1 MKLWRSVVGKLW
13 MTIIILVAVV
23 LLINGVFMGQFLN
36 TNFANSKDQEV
47 SLQKLATKV
56 SQDLTNHKEDTNY
69 MSAVNELLAA
79 QDAALVV
86 LDTTMGEAFSAPVSA
101 TLPKFKAIDIFTQE
115 ELDKV
120 LAGGTNKRIFVD
132 PGSGKRFMAVAVPQ
146 AMKANGASGGL
157 VMIYQ
162 LQMTLSYTQAY
173 FRNLFAIAA
182 VVGFLLTTLFA
193 FFLST
198 KITQPLLQ
206 MKKAADYITMGE
218 YRTRVP
224 VTSSDEIGELAQ
236 TFNHMAGRLDETIHA
251 LNHEKEHLS
260 SVLRS
265 MTDAV
270 VTLDAAGVVILTNPQ
285 GERLVREWHN
295 LEWADARSPE
305 VTNGELEEG
314 ASPHVE
320 LIDESERHVPVP
332 LQSLFDSVVQDSR
345 QITSTVHVRN
355 SVYSVVMA
363 QLYAGESLRGAVAV
377 MRDVSEEHRLDKLR
391 KDFVANVSHELR
403 TPLSMLQGYSEALL
417 DDIVSTPEE
426 RHDVA
431 QVIHDESL
439 RMGRLVQD
447 LLDLARMEA
456 GHLEMHFGPVD
467 VNALVMRVHRKF
479 SALSREKELS
489 LTVDFQP
496 DHVVLHKGDEDRLEQ
511 VLTNLLDNAI
521 RHSTHGGAIEV
532 RVLDMTEAGI
542 TAIRIQVSD
551 QGQGIPKEDLPYIF
565 ERFYKA
571 DKARTRGSSGSG
583 GTGLGLAIVKNIVE
597 AHQGTITAESE
608 LGQGTTF
615 SITIPNHSA

>member
-47 SLQKLATKV
+47 SMQKLASKV
-56 SQDLTNHKEDTNY
+56 AQDLKRHKEDTSY

-86 LDTTMGEAFSAPVSA
+86 LDGKLSESFSAPISA
-101 TLPKFKAIDIFTQE
+101 TLPKFKALDIFSQE
-115 ELDKV
+115 QLDKV
-120 LAGGTNKRIFVD
+120 VRGATEKRIFID
-132 PGSGKRFMAVAVPQ
+132 PNSGLRFLAVAVPQ
-146 AMKANGASGGL
+146 TAETVGSTGGL

-162 LQMTLSYTQAY
+162 TQMTLNYTQAY
-173 FRNLFAIAA
+173 FQNLFIIAA
-182 VVGFLLTTLFA
+182 VIGFLLTTLFA

-198 KITQPLLQ
+198 KITQPLIQ
-206 MKKAADYITMGE
+206 MKKAADFITMGE

-224 VTSSDEIGELAQ
+224 VSSSDEIGELAQ
-236 TFNHMAGRLDETIHA
+236 TFNHMTGRLEETIHA
-251 LNHEKEHLS
+251 LNHEKEHLA

-270 VTLDAAGVVILTNPQ
+270 VTLDASGSVILTNPQ
-285 GERLVREWHN
+285 GERLVREWHD
-295 LEWADARSPE
+295 LEWSDTDSFDPE
-305 VTNGELEEG
+305 KR
-314 ASPHVE
+314 P
-320 LIDESERHVPVP
+320 IPVP
-332 LQSLFDSVVQDSR
+332 LQQLFESVVQDSTEM
-345 QITSTVHVRN
+345 TSTIHVRN

-363 QLYAGESLRGAVAV
+363 PLYSGESLRGTVAV
-377 MRDVSEEHRLDKLR
+377 MRDVSEEYRLDKLR

-456 GHLEMHFGPVD
+456 GHLEMHYGPVEM
-467 VNALVMRVHRKF
+467 NALVMRVHRKF
-479 SALSREKELS
+479 LALCREKGLS
-489 LTVDFQP
+489 LLVHFDPEQI
-496 DHVVLHKGDEDRLEQ
+496 DLANADEDRLEQ

-521 RHSTHGGAIEV
+521 RHSSEGGKVE
-532 RVLDMTEAGI
+532 
-542 TAIRIQVSD
+542 IRINALTLNGIPSVKMQVSD
-551 QGQGIPKEDLPYIF
+551 QGQGIPKEDLAYIF

-597 AHQGTITAESE
+597 AHQGMIAAESE
-608 LGQGTTF
+608 VGHGTTF
-615 SITIPNHSA
+615 SITIPNLSA

>member
-1 MKLWRSVVGKLW
+1 

-47 SLQKLATKV
+47 SMQKLASKV
-56 SQDLTNHKEDTNY
+56 AQDLKKHREDTSY

-86 LDTTMGEAFSAPVSA
+86 LDAKLGESFSAPVSA
-101 TLPKFKAIDIFTQE
+101 TLPKFKAVDIFMQDQ
-115 ELDKV
+115 LDNVIK
-120 LAGGTNKRIFVD
+120 GGTEKRIFID
-132 PGSGKRFMAVAVPQ
+132 PQSGKRFLAVAVPQ
-146 AMKANGASGGL
+146 PSDGTVGHGGI
-157 VMIYQ
+157 VMMYQ
-162 LQMTLSYTQAY
+162 TQMSLSYTQAY
-173 FRNLFAIAA
+173 FRNLFIIAG
-182 VVGFLLTTLFA
+182 VIGFLLTTLFA

-206 MKKAADYITMGE
+206 MKKAADFITMGE
-218 YRTRVP
+218 YKTRVP
-224 VTSSDEIGELAQ
+224 VSSSDEIGELAQ

-270 VTLDAAGVVILTNPQ
+270 ITLDANGTVILTNPQ
-285 GERLVREWHN
+285 GERLVREWQD
-295 LEWADARSPE
+295 LEWSEPE
-305 VTNGELEEG
+305 SLQTEHR
-314 ASPHVE
+314 P
-320 LIDESERHVPVP
+320 IPVP
-332 LQSLFDSVVQDSR
+332 LQQLFESVVQDSVEM
-345 QITSTVHVRN
+345 TSTIHVRN

-363 QLYAGESLRGAVAV
+363 PLYSGESLRGTVAV
-377 MRDVSEEHRLDKLR
+377 MRDVSEEFRLDKLR

-456 GHLEMHFGPVD
+456 GHLEMHFGPVEM
-467 VNALVMRVHRKF
+467 NALVARVQRKF
-479 SALSREKELS
+479 LALYRERDLS
-489 LTVDFQP
+489 L
-496 DHVVLHKGDEDRLEQ
+496 HVSFEPEQINLANADEDRLEQ

-521 RHSTHGGAIEV
+521 RHSSPGGTIAINV
-532 RVLDMTEAGI
+532 KALILNNIPSVKM
-542 TAIRIQVSD
+542 QVSD

-597 AHQGTITAESE
+597 AHQGMIAAESE
-608 LGQGTTF
+608 VGHGTTF

>member
-1 MKLWRSVVGKLW
+1 

-36 TNFANSKDQEV
+36 TNFANSKDQEI

-56 SQDLTNHKEDTNY
+56 SQDLTNHKEDLNY

-86 LDTTMGEAFSAPVSA
+86 LDAKMGESFSAPASA
-101 TLPKFKAIDIFTQE
+101 TLPKFKAIDIFSQE

-132 PGSGKRFMAVAVPQ
+132 PGSGKRLLAVAVPQ
-146 AMKANGASGGL
+146 AMKANGANGGL

-162 LQMTLSYTQAY
+162 SQMTLSYTQAY

-198 KITQPLLQ
+198 RITQPLLQ

-270 VTLDAAGVVILTNPQ
+270 VTLDAAGVVILTNPP
-285 GERLVREWHN
+285 GEMLVREWHD
-295 LEWADARSPE
+295 LEWSHTLSAE
-305 VTNGELEEG
+305 VAIGALEEG
-314 ASPHVE
+314 ASPDAE
-320 LIDESERHVPVP
+320 LADESRKHVPVP
-332 LQSLFDSVVQDSR
+332 LQSLFDSVVQDS
-345 QITSTVHVRN
+345 QEITSTVHVRN

-363 QLYAGESLRGAVAV
+363 PLYAGESLRGAVAV
-377 MRDVSEEHRLDKLR
+377 MRDVSEEYRLDKLR

-467 VNALVMRVHRKF
+467 LNALVMRVHRKF
-479 SALSREKELS
+479 LALCREKELG
-489 LTVDFQP
+489 LTFDFQP
-496 DHVVLHKGDEDRLEQ
+496 DHVDLYRADEDRLEQ

-521 RHSTHGGAIEV
+521 RHSARGGAIEV
-532 RVLDMTEAGI
+532 RVSEVTAAGNP
-542 TAIRIQVSD
+542 AIRIQVSD

-608 LGQGTTF
+608 LGHGTTF
-615 SITIPNHSA
+615 SITIPNLSA

>member
-1 MKLWRSVVGKLW
+1 

-47 SLQKLATKV
+47 SMQKLASKV
-56 SQDLTNHKEDTNY
+56 AQDLKKHREDTSY

-86 LDTTMGEAFSAPVSA
+86 LDAKLGESFSAPVSA
-101 TLPKFKAIDIFTQE
+101 TLPKFKAVDIFMQDQ
-115 ELDKV
+115 LDNVIK
-120 LAGGTNKRIFVD
+120 GGTEKRIFID
-132 PGSGKRFMAVAVPQ
+132 PQSGKRFLAVAVPQ
-146 AMKANGASGGL
+146 PSDGTVGPGGI
-157 VMIYQ
+157 VMMYQ
-162 LQMTLSYTQAY
+162 TQMSLSYTQAY
-173 FRNLFAIAA
+173 FRNLFIIAG
-182 VVGFLLTTLFA
+182 VIGFLLTTLFA

-206 MKKAADYITMGE
+206 MKKAADFITMGE
-218 YRTRVP
+218 YKTRVP
-224 VTSSDEIGELAQ
+224 VSSSDEIGELAQ

-270 VTLDAAGVVILTNPQ
+270 ITLDANGTVILTNPQ
-285 GERLVREWHN
+285 GERLVREWQD
-295 LEWADARSPE
+295 LEWSEPE
-305 VTNGELEEG
+305 SLQTEHR
-314 ASPHVE
+314 P
-320 LIDESERHVPVP
+320 IPVP
-332 LQSLFDSVVQDSR
+332 LQQLFESVVQDSVEM
-345 QITSTVHVRN
+345 TSTIHVRN

-363 QLYAGESLRGAVAV
+363 PLYSGESLRGTVAV
-377 MRDVSEEHRLDKLR
+377 MRDVSEEFRLDKLR

-456 GHLEMHFGPVD
+456 GHLEMHFGPVEM
-467 VNALVMRVHRKF
+467 NALVARVQRKF
-479 SALSREKELS
+479 LALCRERDLS
-489 LTVDFQP
+489 LQVSFEPEQIN
-496 DHVVLHKGDEDRLEQ
+496 LANADEDRLEQ

-521 RHSTHGGAIEV
+521 RHSSPGGTIAINV
-532 RVLDMTEAGI
+532 KALILNNIPSVKM
-542 TAIRIQVSD
+542 QVSD

-597 AHQGTITAESE
+597 AHQGMIAAESE
-608 LGQGTTF
+608 VGHGTTF